1 MNFEFAEKLTWIKK
15 QEKPNFVMVNLQLF
29 ADEEKTEKATP
40 KKRRDARK
48 KGQVFQSKDLSA
60 AVMLLAIIVTL
71 RIYGGIMYAEVANF
85 FYVVLDGVDI
95 RDNTFEINEIMDLYS
110 KLFIVVLRVLAP
122 MFAVAVVGAITIQ
135 LAQIGFLFTT
145 ETMMFKLEKI
155 NPLKGFKKIFSLN
168 SLVEL
173 IKSILKIFIVSY
185 VGYIYVMGRAHE
197 LVDMMALDIL
207 SAASLMMDIVINVG
221 IRMAFVLLL
230 IGIADFIY
238 QWYSHE
244 KNLRMSKKEVKDEHK
259 QQEGNPEVKSK
270 IKQKQR
276 QMSMQRM
283 MQEVPKA
290 DVIITNPTHFAVAI
304 KYDITKQEAPFVVAK
319 GQDYLALRLKEIG
332 KKHRVHVVENKP
344 LARALYDSVEIGQA
358 IPEDLYQAVAEVLAF
373 VYSMKGKVG

>member
-1 MNFEFAEKLTWIKK
+1 MDFEFAEKLTWIKK
-15 QEKPNFVMVNLQLF
+15 QEKANFVMVNLQLF

-71 RIYGGIMYAEVANF
+71 RIYGGVMYAEVANF
-85 FYVVLDGVDI
+85 FNVVLDGVDI

-197 LVDMMALDIL
+197 LVDMMALDVL

-270 IKQKQR
+270 IKQKQK

-283 MQEVPKA
+283 IQEVPKA

-319 GQDYLALRLKEIG
+319 GQDFLALRLKEIG